1 MTSRP
6 PIATLKTGMLH
17 RVPPFLSLSL
27 YFRRYF
33 GRVVLSLL
41 LAPALVVAAEPVRY
55 ESSVDAMGST
65 FSIAAWGSD
74 RDSVAAAVES
84 ALEEAR
90 RLDRLLSN
98 YRPESEWSQLNRKAS
113 TEEVTVSQE
122 LFDLLAACVDYSR
135 KSQGTFDI
143 TVGPLMKVWGFYKGS
158 GRMPHRS
165 EIRAALA
172 RIGYQHLV
180 LNPQR
185 RTVRFARKG
194 LEIDPGGIG
203 KGYAVDRMVEILR
216 RDGVNAALINAGGSS
231 MYGLGAPADEPR
243 GWKVLIRDP
252 RRASEH
258 VAELFL
264 KNQSMATSGTYEKF
278 FTVGRTLYSHIMDP
292 RSGYPAQGMY
302 SVSVL
307 APRATDSEAWTK
319 PVFIQGRRWAADNLP
334 QGFRAF
340 LCEDRG
346 EAQCAWLQ

>member
-1 MTSRP
+1 
-6 PIATLKTGMLH
+6 ML
-17 RVPPFLSLSL
+17 LSP

-33 GRVVLSLL
+33 GLVVLTLL
-41 LAPALVVAAEPVRY
+41 LAPALAIAAEPVQY

-74 RDSVAAAVES
+74 RNTVAAAVES

-113 TEEVTVSQE
+113 AMEVTVSQE
-122 LFDLLAACVDYSR
+122 LYDLLAACAEYSR
-135 KSQGTFDI
+135 KSEATFDI

-165 EIRAALA
+165 EIRTALA
-172 RIGYQHLV
+172 RIGYQHLL

-194 LEIDPGGIG
+194 MEIDPGGIG

-216 RDGVNAALINAGGSS
+216 REGVVSALINAGGSS
-231 MYGLGAPADEPR
+231 MYGLGVPPDEPR
-243 GWKVLIRDP
+243 GWKVVIRDP
-252 RRASEH
+252 RNASAH

-264 KNQSMATSGTYEKF
+264 KNQSMATSGSYEKF
-278 FTVGRTLYSHIMDP
+278 FTVGRKLYSHIMDP
-292 RSGYPAQGMY
+292 RTGYPAQGMF
-302 SVSVL
+302 SASVL
-307 APRATDSEAWTK
+307 APSATDSEAWTK
-319 PVFIQGRRWAADNLP
+319 PVYIQGRQWAATHLP